1 MSHSLSFPATQFSK
15 LIPPSLFSYLIQNFI
30 HLNNTGKVEDLCL
43 WIIIYY
49 FYEKTMDYSLLSNAP
64 LFRGL
69 TTGEIETI
77 LSGVPHRTKKFQVGS
92 LISQSGEPIN
102 SLIVVISGVVKG
114 EMVDYAGRVIK
125 IEDIPAPGALASAF
139 MFGNRNRF
147 PVNVIAVS
155 DGELLLIEK
164 PDFLKLL
171 MRNDIILVNFLD
183 MISNRSQ
190 FLSEKIKFLNFK
202 TIKGKLAHYILQKA
216 GKEKASIFLDMTQN
230 ELADFFGVARPSVAR
245 ALGEL
250 EEEGYLEAKGKNI
263 KIIDKEG
270 LAELTID

>member
-1 MSHSLSFPATQFSK
+1 MLQYANFVKK
-15 LIPPSLFSYLIQNFI
+15 L
-30 HLNNTGKVEDLCL
+30 
-43 WIIIYY
+43 
-49 FYEKTMDYSLLSNAP
+49 MDYSLLSNAP
-64 LFRGL
+64 LFKGL
-69 TTGEIETI
+69 TTVDIETI
-77 LSGVPHRTKKFQVGS
+77 LSGVPHRIKKFQEGF

-102 SLIVVISGVVKG
+102 SLMVVINGVVKG

-139 MFGNRNRF
+139 IFGNRNRF

-164 PDFLKLL
+164 SDFLKLL
-171 MRNDIILVNFLD
+171 MRNNIILVNFLD

-202 TIKGKLAHYILQKA
+202 TIKGKLAHFILQKA
-216 GKEKASIFLDMTQN
+216 GNERSSVMFDLTQN

-270 LAELTID
+270 LADLTID